1 MDLPLKVTTRLY
13 DSIDMPLSVW
23 IDALVDGNT
32 DKIKDFGDRFAEF
45 CEAIGGRELMIQ
57 LDNIIEMTQLRTKI
71 QIAELCMNQLR
82 IMPDE
87 RVFDILYGLGYPS
100 SAFEYS
106 PDIIEKYIAQIMPY
120 VKLDSVDLQVMV
132 NRANKGN
139 TNKVSYSRDYFT
151 DMLIEISTAFKV
163 AVTQDMTVRTYCRWV
178 VKYKDYVDKMNK
190 QAQQTQAA

>member
-82 IMPDE
+82 IIYLIQFMLVTNTLLQ
-87 RVFDILYGLGYPS
+87 RLWWGISLKLRR
-100 SAFEYS
+100 
-106 PDIIEKYIAQIMPY
+106 KAQC
-120 VKLDSVDLQVMV
+120 
-132 NRANKGN
+132 
-139 TNKVSYSRDYFT
+139 
-151 DMLIEISTAFKV
+151 MLL
-163 AVTQDMTVRTYCRWV
+163 
-178 VKYKDYVDKMNK
+178 
-190 QAQQTQAA
+190 